1 MKDVQKII
9 SLDKEMNI
17 TSQDRRID
25 KFKEKSQ
32 YMTRSM
38 IEAEL
43 GLSNKKTIDSSFS
56 LVINENPYQ
65 QQDQILNINSQSL
78 KANLEQAFQSS
89 SDNSIEVIADDPM
102 INSVNLNEKDQE
114 SAYADQ
120 IKIKDSCHSSIDV

>member
-78 KANLEQAFQSS
+78 KVDLEQAFQSS
-89 SDNSIEVIADDPM
+89 SDNSIEVIADAPM
-102 INSVNLNEKDQE
+102 IQSINLNEKDQE
-114 SAYADQ
+114 SASADQ
-120 IKIKDSCHSSIDV
+120 IKIKNSS

>member
-1 MKDVQKII
+1 
-9 SLDKEMNI
+9 MNI

-56 LVINENPYQ
+56 LIINENPYH

-78 KANLEQAFQSS
+78 KVNLEQAFQSS